1 MSLIEVKDLKYRYP
15 GTTELALDGVSFT
28 VEKGEFI
35 GIAGENGAGKSSL
48 SQALLGLIPQ
58 FYKGAYGGSVTVCG
72 MDARNTPVSELCR
85 HVGLVFQNPFN
96 QLSGAKDTVYDEVGY
111 GLQNL
116 GFPPEEIR
124 TRVESVLRCFGI
136 WEYRDRNPFDLS
148 GGQLQRVA
156 ICSVLAMNPDVLILD
171 EPASQLDP
179 EGSEEVFHT
188 VDELT
193 KMGITIIMIEQ
204 KIEKLAGYCDRVLLM
219 HQGRVVDYDT
229 PRKIFSREDLYD
241 LGVNPPA
248 YTRFARA
255 NALVFEDGT
264 LPVTH
269 AETLERVKASGAD
282 RATLIAS
289 LRTMTAG
296 VQMEHQGNSAEP
308 HLDTDRKT
316 AAADADAGTAE
327 ASASTSRDHA
337 SEASGAAEATFQVK
351 DLRFS
356 YVKGREVLHGL
367 NLALDHRP
375 TAIIGQNGAGKT
387 TLVRVLKGLLKP
399 DSGEIRYQGENLE
412 TKTVAELASRMG
424 YVFQNPDD
432 QIFKYKVLEEV
443 MFGPL
448 NIGMSPQEAEAS
460 AHDALRM
467 VGLDEKAG
475 ENPYDLELS
484 DRKMVAIASVLAMNT
499 DVIILD
505 EPTIAQSW
513 NGREKIREIMQAKAA
528 EGKLVIAILHDMDF
542 VANSFAR
549 VIAMAHGEILADGAP
564 AEVFR
569 NHPVL
574 EKAALAAP
582 PLYELLEELEE
593 M

>member
-72 MDARNTPVSELCR
+72 MDARSTPVSELCR

-171 EPASQLDP
+171 EPTSQLDP

-219 HQGRVVDYDT
+219 HQGHVVDYDT

-269 AETLERVKASGAD
+269 AETLELVKASGAD

-289 LRTMTAG
+289 LRGMTAG
-296 VQMEHQGNSAEP
+296 VQMEGA
-308 HLDTDRKT
+308 
-316 AAADADAGTAE
+316 
-327 ASASTSRDHA
+327 
-337 SEASGAAEATFQVK
+337 GAAATFQVQ

-367 NLALDHRP
+367 NIALDHRP

-412 TKTVAELASRMG
+412 TKTVAELASRVG

-448 NIGMSPQEAEAS
+448 NIGMSQQEAEAC
-460 AHDALRM
+460 AHEALRM
-467 VGLDEKAG
+467 VGLDEKAD

-513 NGREKIREIMQAKAA
+513 NGREKIREIIQTQAAQ
-528 EGKLVIAILHDMDF
+528 GKLVIAILHDMDF

-569 NHPVL
+569 NHPIL

-582 PLYELLEELEE
+582 PLYELLEELEA

>member
-72 MDARNTPVSELCR
+72 MDARSTPVSELCR

-156 ICSVLAMNPDVLILD
+156 ICSVLAMKPDVLILD
-171 EPASQLDP
+171 EPTSQLDP

-219 HQGRVVDYDT
+219 HQGHVVDYDT

-248 YTRFARA
+248 YTTFARA

-296 VQMEHQGNSAEP
+296 GQMESA
-308 HLDTDRKT
+308 
-316 AAADADAGTAE
+316 
-327 ASASTSRDHA
+327 
-337 SEASGAAEATFQVK
+337 GAATFQVQ

-412 TKTVAELASRMG
+412 TKTVAELASRVG

-460 AHDALRM
+460 PHEALRM

-582 PLYELLEELEE
+582 PLYELLEELEASE
-593 M
+593 AM